1 MALGD
6 RLKNASGKRKD
17 IHVTLLE
24 QNLDM
29 LDVACSANGKT
40 RGEMKREARAAANA
54 KVSENRAPQ
63 FMHSAAR
70 RIAA

>member
-24 QNLDM
+24 QNLGV

-40 RGEMKREARAAANA
+40 RGEVLDMMIE
-54 KVSENRAPQ
+54 EELAPLLAT
-63 FMHSAAR
+63 MGKKKGTR
-70 RIAA
+70 K

>member
-40 RGEMKREARAAANA
+40 RGEVLDMLIEEALAPLLTV
-54 KVSENRAPQ
+54 VSKKKGTKK
-63 FMHSAAR
+63 
-70 RIAA
+70 